1 MLENVMVINK
11 SKHSNLE
18 FDVKFVVDTVENS
31 VDTVD
36 TMNDRHEN
44 LHNTAA
50 SSTARKDDP
59 LDLSSKTE
67 KVLPST
73 KPTEVNKNGYHT
85 IRVPINF
92 FWLS

>member
-31 VDTVD
+31 VD

-73 KPTEVNKNGYHT
+73 NQTEVNEYSCDMTKIT
-85 IRVPINF
+85 II
-92 FWLS
+92 SIIKTY

>member
-36 TMNDRHEN
+36 TMNDQHKN

-50 SSTARKDDP
+50 NSTARKDDP

-73 KPTEVNKNGYHT
+73 NPTEVNEYSCDMT
-85 IRVPINF
+85 IICMITI
-92 FWLS
+92 S